1 MQRFYTKISMN
12 IPTLADQRWS
22 LMQLS
27 DSFFPSGSFTLSHG
41 LETLIQSQQIRSTQD
56 LQDFLTLILHNKIGS
71 MDVVAMRQ
79 VHRAS
84 ANNNDRKIQAIDA
97 RLFAQTLLKT
107 NRESQ
112 RKSGRALLMVAR
124 STWNN
129 PKLDAIHTCIQT
141 DKMHGLHPII
151 FAVVGQSIG
160 LDEDNTVF
168 AFLHGFLTGLCG
180 AALRLGGIG
189 HINAQILLKEMA
201 PQLEIA
207 AQKSIAMDLDDMW
220 SCTPFIDI
228 AQMTHAALPQKLF
241 SN

>member
-1 MQRFYTKISMN
+1 MN
-12 IPTLADQRWS
+12 TSTLFADQRWS

-41 LETLIQSQQIRSTQD
+41 LESLIQSQQISSTQD
-56 LQDFLTLILHNKIGS
+56 LRDYLELILHNKIGS
-71 MDVVAMRQ
+71 MDVVALRQ
-79 VHRAS
+79 THRAS
-84 ANNNDRKIQAIDA
+84 VDNDDRRIQALDA
-97 RLFAQTLLKT
+97 RLFAQTLLQP

-112 RKSGRALLMVAR
+112 CKSGRALLMVAR
-124 STWNN
+124 STWSN

-168 AFLHGFLTGLCG
+168 AFLHSFLTGLCG
-180 AALRLGGIG
+180 AALRLGFIG
-189 HINAQILLKEMA
+189 HIKVQVLLKEMA
-201 PQLEIA
+201 PQLETIV
-207 AQKSIAMDLDDMW
+207 QKSVSVDIDDMW
-220 SCTPFIDI
+220 SCTQFVDI
-228 AQMTHAALPQKLF
+228 AQMTHATLPQKLF